1 MSHSVRLKTRNISRL
16 SGYCKFRYRLRSC
29 LGSRFRS
36 IFRNCPVL
44 EMLAVQFSN
53 FEILSIS
60 FERTHGKNTRAY
72 LGVFSSRNC
81 LRFFLLDSHGS
92 YCVHL
97 KQLNSMIFFSL
108 LQQFVSQRFG
118 ESFCYNNLT
127 RCKSGKWLSILHT
140 Q

>member
-60 FERTHGKNTRAY
+60 FERIHGKNTLAY
-72 LGVFSSRNC
+72 LGVFNSQNC
-81 LRFFLLDSHGS
+81 LRLFFLLDSHGS

-97 KQLNSMIFFSL
+97 KKIELSDILQSLTTNCLAAIWRIVL
-108 LQQFVSQRFG
+108 LQQIDTMQIR
-118 ESFCYNNLT
+118 
-127 RCKSGKWLSILHT
+127 KMA
-140 Q
+140 